1 VPQQE
6 TPTDDHARFAV
17 LQLHL
22 YGSGSMIHLSR
33 VPLDKAHSACIVS
46 DHRDDA
52 FMAEDSPLFTLSS
65 TG

>member
-1 VPQQE
+1 
-6 TPTDDHARFAV
+6 
-17 LQLHL
+17 
-22 YGSGSMIHLSR
+22 MIHLSR